1 MIMHVLPATGGGT
14 GNPWYAAVR
23 DGDKNL
29 LFEVVSWESVADAMQ
44 RAHDMVR
51 RLNIAAM
58 AIDYCRRLCEPD
70 RHVPNCPVADVDSGH
85 EAAPEAP
92 AK

>member
-1 MIMHVLPATGGGT
+1 MIMHVLPATGDGT

-29 LFEVVSWESVADAMQ
+29 LFEVVSWESAADAMQ

-51 RLNIAAM
+51 KLNIAAQ
-58 AIDYCRRLCEPD
+58 AACYCRQRCKPG
-70 RHVPNCPVADVDSGH
+70 RHVPNCPVADVDGDQES
-85 EAAPEAP
+85 PEVP

>member
-1 MIMHVLPATGGGT
+1 MIMHVLPATGGGR

-23 DGDKNL
+23 DGDKTL
-29 LFEVVSWESVADAMQ
+29 LFEVVSWESAADAT
-44 RAHDMVR
+44 RKARDMVR
-51 RLNIAAM
+51 RLNIAG
-58 AIDYCRRLCEPD
+58 
-70 RHVPNCPVADVDSGH
+70 RHVPNCPVADVDGGH